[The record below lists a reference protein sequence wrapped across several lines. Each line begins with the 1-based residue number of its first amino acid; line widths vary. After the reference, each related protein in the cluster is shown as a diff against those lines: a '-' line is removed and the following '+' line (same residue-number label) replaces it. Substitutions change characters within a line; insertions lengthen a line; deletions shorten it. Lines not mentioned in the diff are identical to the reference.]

1 MLLSRDMSRAYPAYK
16 LEYKRQEVNYVIT
29 LEHDTSLIMEVRLYY
44 TDKLPPRTGYSPYGR
59 TAIEATVTCFL
70 SKVDH

>member
-1 MLLSRDMSRAYPAYK
+1 MF
-16 LEYKRQEVNYVIT
+16 IT

-59 TAIEATVTCFL
+59 TPIEATVTCFL